1 MNVLLRYLNRTLAS
15 LAIVLLALPAM
26 AKVVGENVEYTVDG
40 DMFRGY
46 IARDTD
52 LAGPLPAV
60 LVVHEW
66 WGHNAYARQ
75 RANMLAAQGF
85 VAMAL
90 DMYGRGKLAEH
101 PDDAK
106 AFMSATL
113 AAEGAVKKRFTAAR
127 ELLVDRPYVDAS
139 RTAAIGYCFGGG
151 VVLNM
156 ARAGMDLDGVVS
168 FHGALGPVQS
178 PPPGSIKADILVF
191 NGEADPFVPATL
203 VQSFKDEM
211 ALADARMTYVGYPN
225 VKHSFTNPG
234 ATAVGEKFG
243 MPLVYDEA
251 ADKDSWT
258 KAMQF
263 LHRVLR

>member
-1 MNVLLRYLNRTLAS
+1 MQAS
-15 LAIVLLALPAM
+15 IRQLFFALGATLLALLAM
-26 AKVVGENVEYTVDG
+26 PTNAKVVGENVEYTVG
-40 DMFRGY
+40 GAPFRGY
-46 IARDTD
+46 IARDTSQS
-52 LAGPLPAV
+52 GPRPAV

-90 DMYGRGKLAEH
+90 DMYGRGKLADH
-101 PDDAK
+101 PNDAK
-106 AFMSATL
+106 AFMTATL
-113 AAEGAVKKRFTAAR
+113 EAEGAVKRRFSAAR
-127 ELLVDRPYVDAS
+127 ELLADRPYVDPE

-156 ARAGMDLDGVVS
+156 ARAGLDLDGVVS

-178 PPPGSIKADILVF
+178 PAPGSIQAEILVF

-211 ALADARMTYVGYPN
+211 DLAEAQMTYVGYPG
-225 VKHSFTNPG
+225 VQHSFTNPG
-234 ATAVGEKFG
+234 ATAVGEEFG
-243 MPLVYDEA
+243 MPLLYDEA
-251 ADKDSWT
+251 ADVDSWE
-258 KAMQF
+258 KALAF